1 MDKYGELGD
10 SLYCYSGTNILKNK
24 LNIRDEQ
31 ILEQAELELSGL
43 SSSLIEYAEPPY
55 DLQYLQSIHAQLF
68 GDLYEWAG
76 QLRQIDISKGDTRFC
91 TFSRIEIETNKL
103 LNPLQQQNYFQSLE
117 LEEFIPK
124 LADLYCELNVIH
136 PFREGNG
143 RTQRIF
149 FEHLI
154 AYCGYGIDWSKINSK
169 EQWVQ
174 ANIEGFYGN
183 LQLLIQIFE
192 SCLTLPD

>member
-1 MDKYGELGD
+1 MDKYGEMGD
-10 SLYCYSGTNILKNK
+10 SLYCYPGTNILKNK
-24 LNIRDEQ
+24 LNIHDEQ

-43 SSSLIEYAEPPY
+43 ASNLIEYAEPPY
-55 DLQYLQSIHAQLF
+55 DLQYLKSIHAQLF
-68 GDLYEWAG
+68 GDLYDWAG
-76 QLRQIDISKGDTRFC
+76 KLRQIDISKGDTSFC
-91 TFSRIEIETNKL
+91 NFSRIEIETNKL
-103 LNPLQQQNYFQSLE
+103 LKPLQEKKYFQGLAPQQ
-117 LEEFIPK
+117 LIPQ

-154 AYCGYGIDWSKINSK
+154 AHCGYGIDWSRIDSQQ
-169 EQWVQ
+169 QWIQ

-183 LQLLIQIFE
+183 LNPLIKIFE
-192 SCLTLPD
+192 ICFIQNT

>member
-31 ILEQAELELSGL
+31 VLEQAELELSGL

-91 TFSRIEIETNKL
+91 TFSRIEIEINKL
-103 LNPLQQQNYFQSLE
+103 INPLQQQNYFQGLE
-117 LEEFIPK
+117 LQQFISK
-124 LADLYCELNVIH
+124 LANLYCELNVIH
-136 PFREGNG
+136 PFCEGNG